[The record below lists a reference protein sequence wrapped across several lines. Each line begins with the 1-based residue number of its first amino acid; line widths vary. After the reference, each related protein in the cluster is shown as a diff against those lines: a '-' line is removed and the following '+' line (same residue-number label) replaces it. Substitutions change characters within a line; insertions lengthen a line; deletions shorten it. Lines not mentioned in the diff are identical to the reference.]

1 MYVNCCVPFYTR
13 KIAFQKYFCL
23 DIIYIVVVVVGW
35 KKKGG
40 EVLANE
46 LVEVVAM
53 IDLVVEGKESAQ
65 A

>member
-1 MYVNCCVPFYTR
+1 MLSVVYHFIRENRFSKILLCGYNIYSCC
-13 KIAFQKYFCL
+13 CWL
-23 DIIYIVVVVVGW
+23 D
-35 KKKGG
+35 KKGG

>member
-1 MYVNCCVPFYTR
+1 MLLSGYNIYSCC
-13 KIAFQKYFCL
+13 CCWL
-23 DIIYIVVVVVGW
+23 E
-35 KKKGG
+35 KKGG